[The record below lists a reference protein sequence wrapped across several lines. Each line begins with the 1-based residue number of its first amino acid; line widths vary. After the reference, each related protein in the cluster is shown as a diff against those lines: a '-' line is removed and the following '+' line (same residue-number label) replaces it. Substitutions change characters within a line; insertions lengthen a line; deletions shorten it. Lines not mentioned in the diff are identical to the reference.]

1 MLNLK
6 CGCDEVGRG
15 SIIAEIYACA
25 VILDPAYEIEGLR
38 DSKKLTARK
47 RELLAE
53 EIKEHALDWSI
64 AIASLE
70 EIEELNVLHASL
82 LAMKRAVEALKIKP
96 KVVFVD
102 GNHKPSI
109 DILCKAIVKGDDLI
123 KEISA
128 ASIIAKVARDK
139 ALLKY
144 HELYPQYRFD
154 KNKGY
159 FTQEHQDAVEKY
171 GLSPVHRKFYPA
183 LQKYLNPEKQI
194 SLF

>member
-15 SIIAEIYACA
+15 SIIAEIYASA
-25 VILDPAYEIEGLR
+25 VILDPSCEIEGLR

-47 RELLAE
+47 RKLLVE
-53 EIKEHALDWSI
+53 EIKKSAIAWSI
-64 AIASLE
+64 ATVSLT

-82 LAMKRAVEALKIKP
+82 LAMKRAVESLKVKP
-96 KVVFVD
+96 AIVFVD
-102 GNHKPSI
+102 GTHIPSL
-109 DILCKAIVKGDDLI
+109 DIPCKAIIKGDDKI
-123 KEISA
+123 KSISA
-128 ASIIAKVARDK
+128 ASILAKVARDED
-139 ALLKY
+139 LLKY
-144 HELYPQYRFD
+144 HELYPQYHFD

-159 FTQEHQDAVEKY
+159 FTKEHQDAVEKY